1 MPICDSL
8 LENNHL
14 KEENQRLQDRLKRR
28 NKQLKTLAQ
37 NIAEHR
43 MATERLEREMEVE
56 RSKTQDLHEL
66 LEGLRISMQT
76 FEATKPC
83 KMPVFL
89 CQTD

>member
-1 MPICDSL
+1 MCNLFVEDNP
-8 LENNHL
+8 L
-14 KEENQRLQDRLKRR
+14 KEENQKLQDRLKRR

-66 LEGLRISMQT
+66 LEGLRISMRT
-76 FEATKPC
+76 FEATQPC